1 MAASLIGSMFGFGS
15 LFIYTFGVFLKPVT
29 AEFGWSREEVSRGF
43 AIAAMTV
50 AAVSPFLGYGLDR
63 WGPRRIVI
71 PCFAIFGAALY
82 SLSHLTGQISQL
94 YATFFVIGIAANGTT
109 QMGFGGAVASWFT
122 ARRGFALACVLA
134 GTGIGSIVHPIL
146 AERLIA
152 GFGWRSAYAVMAT
165 CAVLFGIPLTA
176 AWVRLREGT
185 RAAVEL
191 PGLKLRAALGH
202 REFWVLGAVLFL
214 SSLAVNG
221 TLAHLAAHLSDRG
234 MSTAQAAAATA
245 ILGGANLVGRL
256 ATGWLLDRTFGP
268 RLSLWLLVAM
278 SAGFLILSTAGS
290 LPVAAAAALLIGI
303 GLGGEADVTPYLLT
317 RYFGLR
323 SFSALYGITW
333 TFYAIAGGTGPVIF
347 GRVFDRS
354 GSYGAVL
361 YAAAAL
367 TLVSALLMF
376 AMRRYPEAD

>member
-1 MAASLIGSMFGFGS
+1 MFGFGS
-15 LFIYTFGVFLKPVT
+15 LFIYTFGVFLKPIT

-71 PCFAIFGAALY
+71 PCFAIFAAALY
-82 SLSHLTGQISQL
+82 SLSRLTGEISQL

-134 GTGIGSIVHPIL
+134 GTGIGSIVHPVF

-152 GFGWRSAYAVMAT
+152 GFGWRTAYTAMAA

-176 AWVRLREGT
+176 AWVRMRDGT
-185 RAAVEL
+185 RASGEL
-191 PGLKLRAALGH
+191 PGMKLRAALGH

-221 TLAHLAAHLSDRG
+221 TLAHMAAHLSDRG
-234 MSTAQAAAATA
+234 MSTAQAAIATA
-245 ILGGANLVGRL
+245 ILGGANLAGRL
-256 ATGWLLDRTFGP
+256 ATGWLLDRMFGP

-278 SAGFLILSTAGS
+278 GAGFLILSAAGS
-290 LPVAAAAALLIGI
+290 LPVAAVAALLIGI

-333 TFYAIAGGTGPVIF
+333 TFYAISGGTGPVIF

-361 YAAAAL
+361 HAAAAL
-367 TLVSALLMF
+367 SLVSAFLLL